1 MPASYSHVA
10 EEWETVV
17 TDWLR
22 DMAQLERQNELMTL
36 PHG

>member
-1 MPASYSHVA
+1 MPAYEAYSDVA

-22 DMAQLERQNELMTL
+22 RNSNVRMS
-36 PHG
+36 